1 MIAGWSQIKKL
12 VLEKR
17 KEKLRKKKRHQS
29 GEKVSPKKNHPDGCV
44 EKTTHETHPA
54 GSNWTRPTAQGCV
67 QLTCRGHGHISA
79 TQ

>member
-17 KEKLRKKKRHQS
+17 KEKLRKKKRQR
-29 GEKVSPKKNHPDGCV
+29 EENVSPKKNHRDGCV
-44 EKTTHETHPA
+44 EKTTHETHPV
-54 GSNWTRPTAQGCV
+54 GSNWTRPTAHGCV
-67 QLTCRGHGHISA
+67 RLTCRGHGHISA

>member
-17 KEKLRKKKRHQS
+17 KEKLRKKNRQS
-29 GEKVSPKKNHPDGCV
+29 EEKVSPKKNPRDGCV

-67 QLTCRGHGHISA
+67 RLTCRGHGHISA

>member
-1 MIAGWSQIKKL
+1 MIEGWSQIKKL

-17 KEKLRKKKRHQS
+17 KEKLRKKKRQS
-29 GEKVSPKKNHPDGCV
+29 EEKVSPKKNHPDGCV

-67 QLTCRGHGHISA
+67 RLTCRGHGHISA